1 MQIDIPVL
9 LSLVSVTVAIIM
21 CIINAT
27 NLRRN
32 RTHDDRQ
39 ATTELTTLLVKIEN
53 INNGINEIKSDMR
66 NMNTDLQK
74 LRDRMII
81 VEQSSKSAHH
91 RIDKLE
97 GKE

>member
-1 MQIDIPVL
+1 
-9 LSLVSVTVAIIM
+9 M

-27 NLRRN
+27 NLKRSRS
-32 RTHDDRQ
+32 HDDKQ
-39 ATTELTTLLVKIEN
+39 ATTELTTLLVKLEN
-53 INNGINEIKSDMR
+53 INNGVNEIKSDMR
-66 NMNTDLQK
+66 NMNSELQS

-91 RIDKLE
+91 RLDTLE

>member
-1 MQIDIPVL
+1 MHIDIPIII
-9 LSLVSVTVAIIM
+9 SLFSLTVAIIM

-27 NLRRN
+27 NLKRSRS
-32 RTHDDRQ
+32 HDDKQ
-39 ATTELTTLLVKIEN
+39 ATTELTTLLVKLEN
-53 INNGINEIKSDMR
+53 INNGVNEIKSDMR
-66 NMNTDLQK
+66 NMNTELQS

-91 RIDKLE
+91 RLDTLE